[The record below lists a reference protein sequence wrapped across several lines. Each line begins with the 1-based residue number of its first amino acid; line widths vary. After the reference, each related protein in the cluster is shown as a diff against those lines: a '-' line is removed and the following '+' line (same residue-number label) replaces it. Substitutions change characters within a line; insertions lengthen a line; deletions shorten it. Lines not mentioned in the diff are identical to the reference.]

1 MLRPMSA
8 ASQDASKRLLILASK
23 LGYQTR
29 NFAQAAQK
37 LSVEVVFGTDRCHQ
51 LDDPWADGALALHFE
66 QPEQAAGRIVEQ
78 ARAHPISAILA
89 LGDRPTTTAA
99 YAARALGLPYNS
111 PGSVEA
117 CRSKLRQRERSEEH
131 TSELQSLAYL
141 VCRLLL
147 EKKNDRLQI
156 PTAAGT
162 LRLKS
167 YLAI

>member
-1 MLRPMSA
+1 MSP
-8 ASQDASKRLLILASK
+8 ASQHASKRLLILASK

-99 YAARALGLPYNS
+99 NSARAPSPTNPSPATDRSSRRKFSQRVDRSPPGL
-111 PGSVEA
+111 SVA
-117 CRSKLRQRERSEEH
+117 
-131 TSELQSLAYL
+131 
-141 VCRLLL
+141 
-147 EKKNDRLQI
+147 
-156 PTAAGT
+156 
-162 LRLKS
+162 
-167 YLAI
+167 

>member
-1 MLRPMSA
+1 MNTSESSRP
-8 ASQDASKRLLILASK
+8 KRLLILSSK

-29 NFAQAAQK
+29 SFAEAAQR
-37 LSVEVVFGTDRCHQ
+37 LGVEVFFGSDRCHQ

-99 YAARALGLPYNS
+99 YAASALGLPYNS

-117 CRSKLRQRERSEEH
+117 CRSKLRQREVLS
-131 TSELQSLAYL
+131 
-141 VCRLLL
+141 
-147 EKKNDRLQI
+147 
-156 PTAAGT
+156 AAGSPVPEFFSFG
-162 LRLKS
+162 LHEPLGEV
-167 YLAI
+167 LP

>member
-1 MLRPMSA
+1 MSA

-78 ARAHPISAILA
+78 ARAHPSSAILA
-89 LGDRPTTTAA
+89 LVDRPTTTAA
-99 YAARALGLPYNS
+99 YAARPLAPPYNS
-111 PGSVEA
+111 PVWREA
-117 CRSKLRQRERSEEH
+117 CVRNV
-131 TSELQSLAYL
+131 T
-141 VCRLLL
+141 
-147 EKKNDRLQI
+147 
-156 PTAAGT
+156 
-162 LRLKS
+162 
-167 YLAI
+167 